1 MAVCLQAGV
10 ERDVR
15 KLSKCIYKSFFPAPS
30 IQWLIISWDSNVHG
44 GSGDLRQG
52 FKSWNSLYGEKR
64 SCENEVKGPSWNPRT
79 PRVLSWDCRGIGLLQ
94 LPWVMFNPGEKELDW
109 RTARF
114 TRGSHCH
121 LQGPKRIVGH
131 ITRAGSQGPG
141 KITFYGSWNSHNT
154 CAFFESYT
162 YHHTQLVTVCDYI
175 MQRLLAI
182 SNPLWGK
189 KDVNNNREIT
199 EYVSSSF
206 PLLML
211 TSKSIEK
218 RRVLIVYL
226 LIHGGNFFQKVSSS
240 SSEHIYL
247 KPIIGK
253 GQWDCNNWFRFLII
267 YP

>member
-64 SCENEVKGPSWNPRT
+64 SCESEVKGPSWNPRT
-79 PRVLSWDCRGIGLLQ
+79 PWVLSWDCRGIGLLQ

-206 PLLML
+206 YSL
-211 TSKSIEK
+211 KFQ
-218 RRVLIVYL
+218 
-226 LIHGGNFFQKVSSS
+226 GGWLAHLVGFQ
-240 SSEHIYL
+240 
-247 KPIIGK
+247 
-253 GQWDCNNWFRFLII
+253 W
-267 YP
+267 